1 MLFSKTAFVGLLLFP
16 VVFLSSSNASAG
28 AVYSYEDSTGTVRF
42 SDEPPSVDNYIVRLE
57 SEIVAFR
64 TAIRKYSK
72 AELRDLIAKLS
83 QELNVEAPLVEAVV
97 KAESEYDASAISK
110 KGARGLMQLMP
121 ETARSFGVVDPTDPT
136 ANLTAGIAH
145 LKKLLKRFDGNI
157 DFAVAAYNAGEGA
170 IRKHRGVPPYPETV
184 DYLSKVRKYHAHF
197 AELAS
202 RSASIDPARPRVVAE

>member
-1 MLFSKTAFVGLLLFP
+1 LVITKTACAGFILFSVAFLG
-16 VVFLSSSNASAG
+16 SSNASAG
-28 AVYSYEDSTGTVRF
+28 AIYSYEDSTGTVRF
-42 SDEPPSVDNYIVRLE
+42 SDEPPAVDNYMVRQE

-64 TAIRKYSK
+64 NAIHRYSK

-83 QELNVEAPLVEAVV
+83 GELNVEAALVEAVV
-97 KAESEYDASAISK
+97 KAESEYNSGAVSK

-121 ETARSFGVVDPTDPT
+121 ETARSFGVSDPTDPA

-145 LKKLLKRFDGNI
+145 LKKLLKRFDGNV

-184 DYLSKVRKYHAHF
+184 DYLSKVRKYYAHF
-197 AELAS
+197 ADLAS
-202 RSASIDPARPRVVAE
+202 RSASFDAARPRVVAE